1 MLFFKSTKKFDREY
15 PNFDSE
21 ISCKENNNEKFGL

>member
-1 MLFFKSTKKFDREY
+1 MINNFDREY

-21 ISCKENNNEKFGL
+21 TNCKEKNNEKFDL